1 MSGGNNNAY
10 IQQLITRT
18 RDATD
23 KGMRKAVIFAQSEAQ
38 KLASERIYQHPV
50 RGNYV
55 RTGLYKASI
64 KAYVK
69 KAGGKEIEGVIESPV
84 VYAKHLEYRCQ
95 YMCLTDAVMNNRD
108 KIKSILK
115 ENIGKVSTW

>member
-1 MSGGNNNAY
+1 MSNEAY
-10 IQQLITRT
+10 LQELVART

-23 KGMRKAVIFAQSEAQ
+23 KSMRKAMIFVQGEAQ
-38 KLASERIYQHPV
+38 KLASDRIYKNPV

-55 RTGLYKASI
+55 RTGLYKSSI

-69 KAGGKEIEGVIESPV
+69 KTGGKEVEGILESPV
-84 VYAKHLEYRCQ
+84 VYAKHLEYKCQ
-95 YMCLTDAVMNNRD
+95 YMCLTDAVLNNRD